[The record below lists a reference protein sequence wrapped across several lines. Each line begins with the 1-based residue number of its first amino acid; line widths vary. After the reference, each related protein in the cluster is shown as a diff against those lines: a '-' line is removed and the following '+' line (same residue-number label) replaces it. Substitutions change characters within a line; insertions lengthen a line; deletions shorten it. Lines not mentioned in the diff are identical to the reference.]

1 MERACYC
8 PVDLE
13 FAAGNRLAF
22 AVQSTLTILRVHFRE
37 HNKSVI
43 FASGA
48 TLLFAVIGWAFV
60 YGAAYWFTVAFLSVK
75 EGLHFNGTENFNR
88 NFLSCVAVLYV
99 ATLVDRWVFRYSPE
113 AVDRRPFSET
123 LLDIALF
130 LPRMTLSVFENFM
143 VWTHLSQRQMTLA
156 VRLAEIIRERGRYAL
171 HEMPVLIPT
180 EKDREKIL
188 FAMRAAQVL
197 DVRPSDG
204 IVWLYIG
211 SLAPTALLPA
221 VTAVQNYRS
230 IPTAKEGIAQA
241 GGPPQ
246 KQLPGSLHG

>member
-1 MERACYC
+1 M
-8 PVDLE
+8 
-13 FAAGNRLAF
+13 
-22 AVQSTLTILRVHFRE
+22 QSTLSILRIHFRE
-37 HNKSVI
+37 HNKSVV
-43 FASGA
+43 FASAA

-60 YGAAYWFTVAFLSVK
+60 YGVAYWFTVAFLSVK
-75 EGLHFNGTENFNR
+75 EGLLFTGTEHFNR
-88 NFLSCVAVLYV
+88 NFLSCVGVLYA

-143 VWTHLSQRQMTLA
+143 VWIHLSDRQMALA
-156 VRLAEIIRERGRYAL
+156 ARLAEIIRERGRYAL
-171 HEMPVLIPT
+171 HEIPVLIPT

-188 FAMRAAQVL
+188 FALRAAQVL

-204 IVWLYIG
+204 ISWLYIG
-211 SLAPTALLPA
+211 SLAPATLVPA
-221 VTAVQNYRS
+221 VTAAQERHS
-230 IPTAKEGIAQA
+230 IPTAKVGIPQA

-246 KQLPGSLHG
+246 KQLPGSL

>member
-1 MERACYC
+1 M
-8 PVDLE
+8 
-13 FAAGNRLAF
+13 
-22 AVQSTLTILRVHFRE
+22 QSTLSILRVHFRE

-43 FASGA
+43 FASAA

-60 YGAAYWFTVAFLSVK
+60 YGVSYWFTVAFLSVK
-75 EGLHFNGTENFNR
+75 DGLLFNGTEHFNR
-88 NFLSCVAVLYV
+88 NFFSCVAVLYA

-143 VWTHLSQRQMTLA
+143 VWIHLSHRQMALA
-156 VRLAEIIRERGRYAL
+156 AQLAEIIRERGRYAL
-171 HEMPVLIPT
+171 HEIPVLIPT
-180 EKDREKIL
+180 ERDREKIL

-204 IVWLYIG
+204 VAWLYIG
-211 SLAPTALLPA
+211 SLAPAALVPA
-221 VTAVQNYRS
+221 VTAAQEVRS
-230 IPTAKEGIAQA
+230 IPTPKDAIAQP
-241 GGPPQ
+241 GGQTQ
-246 KQLPGSLHG
+246 KQLPGNFRR